1 MVPASIAW
9 IRRKISC
16 SQAASR
22 EPDGPLGRAP
32 CVRTA
37 HALPA
42 AGLRTTLA
50 GPWLLEDRLRIV
62 IPGGS
67 GQVGTVLEIGAALM
81 GTETELILKSRRVV
95 PRRLLE
101 VGFAFQYPTWPEAAK
116 SLVQRWKD
124 QRKNARAT

>member
-1 MVPASIAW
+1 
-9 IRRKISC
+9 
-16 SQAASR
+16 
-22 EPDGPLGRAP
+22 
-32 CVRTA
+32 
-37 HALPA
+37 
-42 AGLRTTLA
+42 
-50 GPWLLEDRLRIV
+50 LLEDRLRIV